1 MWKHMYMCIC
11 VLDNLKG
18 QKRVSDLQEL
28 ELQIVVSWT
37 AQVLGSSLW
46 SNVDIKNQTLVLWK
60 NRK

>member
-60 NRK
+60 IRK